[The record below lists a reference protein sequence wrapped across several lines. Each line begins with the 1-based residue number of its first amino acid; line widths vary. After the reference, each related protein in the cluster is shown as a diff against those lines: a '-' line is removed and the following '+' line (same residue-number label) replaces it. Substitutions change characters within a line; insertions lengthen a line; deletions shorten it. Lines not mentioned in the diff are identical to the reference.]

1 MPSLSSDA
9 MRRLVAGARVA
20 RLATVDAAGRPHLVP
35 VCFVLA
41 GGPAGSDQVHIA
53 VDRKPKRSTELR
65 RTANLRATG
74 RASLLVDHYAED
86 WSELWWVRLD
96 GTGAPQEDPALA
108 ERAIDALAAKYPQYR
123 AERPDGPVLTIEVE
137 SWHGWSAVPPGRW

>member
-1 MPSLSSDA
+1 MPSLSPDA
-9 MRRLVAGARVA
+9 MRRLVADARVA

-35 VCFVLA
+35 VCFVLQVD
-41 GGPAGSDQVHIA
+41 PAGADRVHIA

-74 RASLLVDHYAED
+74 RASLLVDHYDED

-96 GTGAPQEDPALA
+96 GTGAPVDDPALA
-108 ERAIDALAAKYPQYR
+108 EQAVDALAAKYPQYR

-137 SWHGWSAVPPGRW
+137 AYRGWSAVPVQ